1 MELFNVIGIV
11 IMSALFVA
19 LIIAIKKEGE
29 Q

>member
-1 MELFNVIGIV
+1 MELFNIIGIV
-11 IMSALFVA
+11 VMSVLFVA